1 MTQRMQKIT
10 TYLWFDDQAEDA
22 ATRYVELFNARP
34 GGPKE
39 ESKVTNVARYG
50 EAGPGEPGTAM
61 TVNFELEG
69 QEFIALN
76 GGPQFSFTEAI
87 SLFVHCDS
95 QDEVDHFWNGLI
107 ADGGEESRCGWLRDR
122 YGLSWQIIPDRLM
135 DLIGDPDPGRSQRA
149 MQAMLQMRKID
160 VAELERAADAA

>member
-1 MTQRMQKIT
+1 MAQKIT
-10 TYLWFDDQAEDA
+10 TYLWFDSQAEEA
-22 ATRYVELFNARP
+22 AARYVKLFNERP

-39 ESKVTNVARYG
+39 ESKVTTVTRYG

-69 QEFIALN
+69 QEFVALN
-76 GGPQFSFTEAI
+76 GGPQYSFTEAI

-95 QDEVDHFWNGLI
+95 QEEVDHFWNGLL
-107 ADGGEESRCGWLRDR
+107 ADGGEESQCGWLKDR

-135 DLIGDPDPGRSQRA
+135 ELIGDPDPGRAQRA
-149 MQAMLQMRKID
+149 MAAMLTMVKID